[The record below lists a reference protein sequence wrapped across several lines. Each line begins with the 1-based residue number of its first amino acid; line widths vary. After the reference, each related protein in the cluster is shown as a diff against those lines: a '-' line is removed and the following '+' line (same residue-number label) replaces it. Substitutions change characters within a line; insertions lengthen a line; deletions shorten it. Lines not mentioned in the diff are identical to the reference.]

1 MNSLMYCRQ
10 KGSALIISLVFLV
23 VLTVLSVAAMQGT
36 TMQERM
42 AVNYRESNEALQ
54 AAEAALRTAERY
66 LELAVIG
73 PFDGSVT
80 GLYEPIT
87 GTELQ
92 TAVSNGTPVERWEA
106 VADSGWL
113 AVPGTS
119 YKGQEPEYIIEQMRA
134 YKDPLGSL
142 AADEPLP
149 ENQYYRITAR
159 GYGAS
164 GELGAILQ
172 STYRRQ

>member
-1 MNSLMYCRQ
+1 MNSFMHNRQ
-10 KGSALIISLVFLV
+10 SGSALIISLVFLL

-42 AVNYRESNEALQ
+42 AGNYRENNEAFQ
-54 AAEAALRTAERY
+54 AAEAALRTGERY

-73 PFDGSVT
+73 PFDGTVT
-80 GLYEPIT
+80 GLFQPIT
-87 GTELQ
+87 GQELQ
-92 TAVSNGTPVERWEA
+92 DAVTDGTPVERW
-106 VADSGWL
+106 L
-113 AVPGTS
+113 AVTDTDWQAVSGTS
-119 YKGQEPEYIIEQMRA
+119 YQGQKPEYIIEQLRA
-134 YKDPLGSL
+134 YQDPLGSL

-149 ENQYYRITAR
+149 ESQYYRVTAR

>member
-1 MNSLMYCRQ
+1 MNSFMHTRQ
-10 KGSALIISLVFLV
+10 SGSALIISLVFLL

-42 AVNYRESNEALQ
+42 AGNYRETNEALQ

-80 GLYEPIT
+80 GLYQPIT

-92 TAVSNGTPVERWEA
+92 TAITDGTPVERWQV
-106 VADSGWL
+106 VADANWQ

-119 YKGQEPEYIIEQMRA
+119 YQGQAPNYIIEQLRA
-134 YKDPLGSL
+134 YQDPLGSL

-149 ENQYYRITAR
+149 ENQYYRVTAR

-164 GELGAILQ
+164 GELGSILQ